1 MKQVYSYQ
9 ELGTFI
15 DRGKPMVFTCHPE
28 ARVSTVQKDKD
39 CDTVTVTINLPIRDT
54 CVGLVEDEYTSM
66 LAVLDAFD
74 IDESAEIW
82 EVLTEE
88 GGKQHAAG

>member
-9 ELGTFI
+9 EIGTLI

-28 ARVSTVQKDKD
+28 ARVSTVQKDKGSG
-39 CDTVTVTINLPIRDT
+39 TVTVTLRLSIRDT
-54 CVGLVEDEYTSM
+54 CVGMVEDAYTSI

-82 EVLTEE
+82 EALDE
-88 GGKQHAAG
+88 GGKQRAAS